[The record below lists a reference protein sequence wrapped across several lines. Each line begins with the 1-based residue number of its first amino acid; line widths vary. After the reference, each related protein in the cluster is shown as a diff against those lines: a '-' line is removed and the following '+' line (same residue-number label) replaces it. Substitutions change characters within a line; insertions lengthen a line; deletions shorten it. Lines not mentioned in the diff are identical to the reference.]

1 MRSRRLL
8 ESLMVAS
15 LVALVCGAD
24 VRTGG
29 DASLRSSLLPPQG
42 IRDKVTA
49 SDLHSGHFPEVVHN
63 DYFMPVGRST
73 AAAYSLSGVIHFFE
87 AEMTTAR
94 PDSDWGGTGQRCFP
108 AFSLPVVRYGDHLLP
123 LERGIVYSGGKGRSF
138 WNIIAS
144 PGRVWQ
150 EASDGGWSRAS
161 FPFVLTDNYVGQ
173 ALNGLATF
181 LFTSSGISSV
191 AVQITQETS
200 PKVDYTRADF
210 SAAVPA
216 QFEPREFEHAG
227 LAIAEYDREIAA
239 RPPIKPWAEMPMAA
253 FTRSFFSADL
263 PAESVSMAALFL
275 NGVLHVQP
283 AETRAGL
290 YPYPLEMRHG
300 VYSVTKTLVMGL
312 SMFYF
317 AGRYGESIF
326 DERITD
332 YVPELSGHEGWRGV
346 TFANAL
352 GMATGTQGNDRDI
365 NFIRARSAGDKL
377 AVVLGMPDA
386 PSAPG
391 EFFNYSSSNTFTLS
405 CALNRYVKTKEGPNA
420 DYWLLVR
427 ENVLRPLGSEHLAVV
442 RTLEPGGTLGTPV
455 GGWGS
460 YPTVVEAAQVGLLLS
475 NEGAYEGR
483 RLLNGNKVKEAL
495 ERMSRRGLPTGQPGT
510 RYLHSIW
517 TSDVSLSTGLVTAP
531 YMSGFGGNLVV
542 MLPGRI
548 VALLFADECDPQI
561 APMIAVAAYYRREQ
575 DRLDRERDEKR
586 TILR

>member
-1 MRSRRLL
+1 MRSRRLI
-8 ESLMVAS
+8 ESLITLS

-29 DASLRSSLLPPQG
+29 NTSLRSSILPPQG

-49 SDLHSGHFPEVVHN
+49 SDLHSGHFPRVVHN

-73 AAAYSLSGVIHFFE
+73 AAAHSLSGVIHFSE

-108 AFSLPVVRYGDHLLP
+108 AFSLPVVRHGDHLLP
-123 LERGIVYSGGKGRSF
+123 LERGIIYSGGIGRSF
-138 WNIIAS
+138 WNFIAS
-144 PGRVWQ
+144 PGRIWQ
-150 EASDGGWSRAS
+150 EAGDGGWSRAS

-181 LFTSSGISSV
+181 LFTSTEISSV

-200 PKVDYTRADF
+200 PKEDYTRADF

-216 QFEPREFEHAG
+216 QFEPRELEDSG
-227 LAIAEYDREIAA
+227 RAIAEYDREIAA
-239 RPPIKPWAEMPMAA
+239 RPPIRPWSELPMAA

-263 PAESVSMAALFL
+263 PADSVSMAALFL
-275 NGVLHVQP
+275 NGVLYVQP

-300 VYSVTKTLVMGL
+300 VYSVTKTLVMCL
-312 SMFYF
+312 SMFTF
-317 AGRYGESIF
+317 AERYGESIF

-352 GMATGTQGNDRDI
+352 GMATGTQGNDRDL

-391 EFFNYSSSNTFTLS
+391 ESFDYSSSNTFTLS

-442 RTLEPGGTLGTPV
+442 RTLEPGGALGTPV

-483 RLLNGNKVKEAL
+483 RLLNGKKVKEAL
-495 ERMSRRGLPTGQPGT
+495 ERTSRRGLPAGQSGA

-517 TSDVSLSTGLVTAP
+517 TSDISLSTGLVTAP
-531 YMSGFGGNLVV
+531 HMSGWGGNLVV
-542 MLPGRI
+542 ILPRRI
-548 VALLFADECDPQI
+548 VALLFADECDTHI
-561 APMIAVAAYYRREQ
+561 RPMIAVAEYYRLEQ
-575 DRLDRERDEKR
+575 DRLDRERDGKR